1 MASFC
6 KSYSKKGKVMA
17 YPHIVSALSTK
28 LSQIQ
33 GEIELHHKAI
43 KELEIKSKALKQSLL
58 IFDESFDTSMI
69 KAKCKRT
76 RYFKPRELKALIIN
90 ALKQNTEL
98 TLNQIVD
105 FVIQAKGFDKKISDE
120 IALRVRQTLAYLV
133 KKGNVYM
140 SKEIF
145 EQRFRVSV

>member
-1 MASFC
+1 MANFTSLTARKEKF
-6 KSYSKKGKVMA
+6 MA
-17 YPHIVSALSTK
+17 YPHIIPALSAK

-33 GEIELHHKAI
+33 GEIELHHRAI

-58 IFDESFDTSMI
+58 IFDEGFDTSAI
-69 KAKCKRT
+69 KAKCKQT
-76 RYFKPRELKALIIN
+76 RYFKPRELKMLIIN

-105 FVIQAKGFDKKISDE
+105 FVIQAKGFDEKIIDE
-120 IALRVRQTLAYLV
+120 IALRVKQTLAYLV
-133 KKGNVYM
+133 KKGNVSM

-145 EQRFRVSV
+145 EQRFSMSV

>member
-1 MASFC
+1 
-6 KSYSKKGKVMA
+6 MA
-17 YPHIVSALSTK
+17 YPHIISTLSAK

-43 KELEIKSKALKQSLL
+43 KELEIKSKVLKQSLL
-58 IFDESFDTSMI
+58 IFDESFGISKI

-105 FVIQAKGFDKKISDE
+105 FVIQ
-120 IALRVRQTLAYLV
+120 TLAYLV
-133 KKGNVYM
+133 KKGNVSM
-140 SKEIF
+140 NKEIF
-145 EQRFRVSV
+145 EQRFRLSV

>member
-1 MASFC
+1 
-6 KSYSKKGKVMA
+6 MA
-17 YPHIVSALSTK
+17 YPHIVSALSAK

-33 GEIELHHKAI
+33 GEIELHHRAI

-58 IFDESFDTSMI
+58 IFDESFDISMI

-98 TLNQIVD
+98 TLNQIVE
-105 FVIQAKGFDKKISDE
+105 FVIQAGFDEKISDE
-120 IALRVRQTLAYLV
+120 IALRVKQTLTHLV
-133 KKGNVYM
+133 KKGNVSM

>member
-1 MASFC
+1 MANFY
-6 KSYSKKGKVMA
+6 KPYSKKGKVMA

-33 GEIELHHKAI
+33 GEIEFHHKAI

-58 IFDESFDTSMI
+58 IFDEGFDISVI

-76 RYFKPRELKALIIN
+76 RYFKPRELKMLIIN

-98 TLNQIVD
+98 TLNQIIE
-105 FVIQAKGFDKKISDE
+105 FVIQAK
-120 IALRVRQTLAYLV
+120 V
-133 KKGNVYM
+133 
-140 SKEIF
+140 
-145 EQRFRVSV
+145 

>member
-1 MASFC
+1 
-6 KSYSKKGKVMA
+6 MA
-17 YPHIVSALSTK
+17 YPHIISALSTK

-33 GEIELHHKAI
+33 GEIEFHHRAI
-43 KELEIKSKALKQSLL
+43 KELEIKSKALKQSLF
-58 IFDESFDTSMI
+58 IFDEGFDTSMI
-69 KAKCKRT
+69 KAKSKQT
-76 RYFKPRELKALIIN
+76 RYFKPRELKMLIIN

-120 IALRVRQTLAYLV
+120 IALRVKQTLTHLV
-133 KKGNVYM
+133 KKGNVSM

-145 EQRFRVSV
+145 KQRFSVRDFVL